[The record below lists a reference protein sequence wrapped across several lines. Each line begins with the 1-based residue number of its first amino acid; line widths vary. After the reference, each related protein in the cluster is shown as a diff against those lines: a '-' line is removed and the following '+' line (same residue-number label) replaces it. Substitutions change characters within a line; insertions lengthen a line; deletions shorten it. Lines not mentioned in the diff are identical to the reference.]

1 MKKNSLIYLLISLII
16 ILIVICCFLFYKFE
30 TKKCVT
36 IKNEV
41 KDILNPNYVFLG
53 DSITALYDLN
63 KYYDGL
69 PVVNSGISGET
80 TDDIVNNLQDR
91 VYKYNPS
98 KVIILIGINDIE
110 RKISKEKTIENIN
123 KIVTQ
128 IKDNKPN
135 CEIYLESIY
144 PINNGNE
151 EKINHSM
158 VGIRTNNQ
166 VKSLNEDLVKLSKKE
181 KINYIDLYDK
191 LLDRNGNLKIE
202 YTKEGLHMSDEGYEI
217 ITKYIKKYVLNQ

>member
-1 MKKNSLIYLLISLII
+1 MKRNFFIYLLIFIVI
-16 ILIVICCFLFYKFE
+16 ILAGTCIFLFYKYE

-110 RKISKEKTIENIN
+110 RKISKEKTIENIT

-144 PINNGNE
+144 PVNNSNE

-158 VGIRTNNQ
+158 VGIRTNEQ

-191 LLDRNGNLKIE
+191 LLDKNGNLKIE

>member
-1 MKKNSLIYLLISLII
+1 MKKNFLIYLLIFLII
-16 ILIVICCFLFYKFE
+16 VLSVTSCFLYYKFV
-30 TKKCVT
+30 TKKCY
-36 IKNEV
+36 ILKNEV
-41 KDILNPNYVFLG
+41 KNILNPNYVFLG

-80 TDDIVNNLQDR
+80 TEDIVNNLQDR

-110 RKISKEKTIENIN
+110 RKIIKEKTIENIT

-151 EKINHSM
+151 KKIDHSM
-158 VGIRTNNQ
+158 VGIRTNDQ
-166 VKSLNEDLVKLSKKE
+166 VVSLNKNLVELSKKE

-191 LLDRNGNLKIE
+191 LLDKDGNLKIE
-202 YTKEGLHMSDEGYEI
+202 YTKEGLHMSDEGYEF
-217 ITKYIKKYVLNQ
+217 ITKYIKKHVLNQ

>member
-1 MKKNSLIYLLISLII
+1 MKRNFFIYLLIFII
-16 ILIVICCFLFYKFE
+16 IVLAGTCVFLFYKYE

-80 TDDIVNNLQDR
+80 TDDIVKNLQDR

-110 RKISKEKTIENIN
+110 RKISKEKTIENIT

-128 IKDNKPN
+128 IKDNKPD

-144 PINNGNE
+144 PVNNSNE

-158 VGIRTNNQ
+158 VGIRTNEQ

-191 LLDRNGNLKIE
+191 LLDKNGNLKIE

>member
-1 MKKNSLIYLLISLII
+1 MKRNFFIYLLIFII
-16 ILIVICCFLFYKFE
+16 IVLAGTCVFLFYKYE

-80 TDDIVNNLQDR
+80 TDDIVKNLQDR

-110 RKISKEKTIENIN
+110 RKISKEKTIENIT

-144 PINNGNE
+144 PVNNSNE

-191 LLDRNGNLKIE
+191 LLDKNGNLKIE

>member
-1 MKKNSLIYLLISLII
+1 MKRNFFIYLLIFII
-16 ILIVICCFLFYKFE
+16 IVLAGTCVFLFYKYE

-80 TDDIVNNLQDR
+80 TDDIVKNLQDR

-110 RKISKEKTIENIN
+110 RKISKEKTIENIT

-144 PINNGNE
+144 PVNNSNE

-158 VGIRTNNQ
+158 VGIRTNDQ

-191 LLDRNGNLKIE
+191 LLDKNGNLKIE

>member
-1 MKKNSLIYLLISLII
+1 MKRNFFIYLLIFII
-16 ILIVICCFLFYKFE
+16 IVLAGTCVFLFYKYE
-30 TKKCVT
+30 TKKCIT

-80 TDDIVNNLQDR
+80 TDDIVDNLQDR

-158 VGIRTNNQ
+158 VGIITNNQ

-217 ITKYIKKYVLNQ
+217 ITKYIKKYVLN

>member
-1 MKKNSLIYLLISLII
+1 MKRKFFIYQLII
-16 ILIVICCFLFYKFE
+16 IVIILAGTCIFLFYKYE

-128 IKDNKPN
+128 IKDNKPD

-144 PINNGNE
+144 PINNSNE

-158 VGIRTNNQ
+158 VGIRTNDQ
-166 VKSLNEDLVKLSKKE
+166 VKSLNEDLVKLSKKK

-191 LLDRNGNLKIE
+191 LLDKNGNLKIE

>member
-1 MKKNSLIYLLISLII
+1 MKRNFFIYLLIFIVI
-16 ILIVICCFLFYKFE
+16 ILAGTCIFLFYKYE

-128 IKDNKPN
+128 IKDNKPD

-144 PINNGNE
+144 PINNSNE

-158 VGIRTNNQ
+158 VGIRTNDQ
-166 VKSLNEDLVKLSKKE
+166 VKSLNEDLVKLSKKK

-191 LLDRNGNLKIE
+191 LLDKNGNLKIE

>member
-110 RKISKEKTIENIN
+110 KKITKEKTIENIN

-128 IKDNKPN
+128 IKDNKPD

-144 PINNGNE
+144 PINNSNE

-158 VGIRTNNQ
+158 VGIRTNDQ
-166 VKSLNEDLVKLSKKE
+166 VKSLNEELVKLSKKE
-181 KINYIDLYDK
+181 KINYVDLYDK
-191 LLDRNGNLKIE
+191 LLDKNGNLKIE
-202 YTKEGLHMSDEGYEI
+202 YTKEGLHMSDKGYEKVCIKSI
-217 ITKYIKKYVLNQ
+217 IYS

>member
-1 MKKNSLIYLLISLII
+1 MKRNFFIYLLIFIVI
-16 ILIVICCFLFYKFE
+16 ILAGTCVFLFYKYE

-128 IKDNKPN
+128 IKDNKPD

-144 PINNGNE
+144 PINNSNE

-158 VGIRTNNQ
+158 VGIRTNDQ
-166 VKSLNEDLVKLSKKE
+166 VKSLNKDLVKLSKKK

-191 LLDRNGNLKIE
+191 LLDKNGNLKIE

>member
-1 MKKNSLIYLLISLII
+1 MKRNFFIYLLIFII
-16 ILIVICCFLFYKFE
+16 IVLAGTCVFLFYKYE

-80 TDDIVNNLQDR
+80 TDDIVKNLQDR

-110 RKISKEKTIENIN
+110 RKISKEKTIENITN
-123 KIVTQ
+123 IVPQ
-128 IKDNKPN
+128 IKANKPH

-144 PINNGNE
+144 PVNNSNE

-158 VGIRTNNQ
+158 VGIRTNDQ

-191 LLDRNGNLKIE
+191 LLDKNGNLKIE

>member
-1 MKKNSLIYLLISLII
+1 MKRNFFIYLLIFII
-16 ILIVICCFLFYKFE
+16 IVLAGTCVFLFYKYE

-80 TDDIVNNLQDR
+80 TDDIVKNLQDR

-110 RKISKEKTIENIN
+110 RKISKEKTIENIT

-144 PINNGNE
+144 PVNNSNE

-158 VGIRTNNQ
+158 VGIRTNEQ

-191 LLDRNGNLKIE
+191 LLDKNGNLKIE

>member
-1 MKKNSLIYLLISLII
+1 MKRNFFIYLLIFII
-16 ILIVICCFLFYKFE
+16 IVLAGTCVFLFYKYE

-80 TDDIVNNLQDR
+80 TDDIVKNLQDR

-110 RKISKEKTIENIN
+110 RKISKEKTIENIIMLN
-123 KIVTQ
+123 IG
-128 IKDNKPN
+128 IKV
-135 CEIYLESIY
+135 L
-144 PINNGNE
+144 
-151 EKINHSM
+151 
-158 VGIRTNNQ
+158 
-166 VKSLNEDLVKLSKKE
+166 LKL
-181 KINYIDLYDK
+181 I
-191 LLDRNGNLKIE
+191 LLKVI
-202 YTKEGLHMSDEGYEI
+202 
-217 ITKYIKKYVLNQ
+217 

>member
-1 MKKNSLIYLLISLII
+1 MKRNFFIYLLIF
-16 ILIVICCFLFYKFE
+16 IVIVLAGTCVFLFYKYE

-80 TDDIVNNLQDR
+80 TDDIVKNLQDR

-110 RKISKEKTIENIN
+110 RKISKEKTIENIT

-144 PINNGNE
+144 PVNNSNE

-158 VGIRTNNQ
+158 VGIRTNEQ

-191 LLDRNGNLKIE
+191 LLDKNGNLKIE

>member
-1 MKKNSLIYLLISLII
+1 MKRNFFIYLLIFIVI
-16 ILIVICCFLFYKFE
+16 ILAGTCVFLFYKYE

-128 IKDNKPN
+128 IKDNKPD

-144 PINNGNE
+144 PINNSNE

-158 VGIRTNNQ
+158 VGIRTNDQ
-166 VKSLNEDLVKLSKKE
+166 VKSLNEDLVKLSKKK

-191 LLDRNGNLKIE
+191 LLDKNGNLKIE